1 MHLAIP
7 ITKHRPLLRGG
18 SIGVDM
24 TKVMLIDGTHVEE
37 KRVAIVNNLKLE
49 EFDYETTTKQQ
60 FKGNI
65 YLAKVI
71 RVEPSLQAAFVEYG
85 GNRHGFLAFS
95 EIHPD
100 YYRIPVADQPQ
111 EVEASEREEEP
122 KPSSPETDGEES
134 KTLSDPEDT
143 EDLEVLGGG
152 EEETERSH
160 HQSHRPLRG
169 YKIQDVIKRR
179 QIMLVQVVKEERSAK
194 GAALTTYLSLAGRY
208 CVLMPNAEREGGV
221 SRKITNATDRKRLK
235 GMIDD
240 LEIPE
245 SMGVIIRT
253 AGMER
258 SKIEIRRDF
267 EYLVRL
273 WNEIREKTLEST
285 APALIHQ
292 EGDLIKRAIRDLYS
306 NDIEEVWVEG
316 NEGYKAAK
324 NFMKTLMPSHAKKIH
339 LYENQTL
346 SLFHHHKVEAMID
359 AIHSPTVQ
367 LRSGGYIVIN
377 PTEALV
383 AIDINSGRATRE
395 RHIEET
401 AFKTNLEA
409 AEEIA
414 LQLRLRDLA
423 GLIVIDF
430 IDMEDNKN
438 IHAVERRLK
447 ESMAEDRARIQI
459 GRISPFGL
467 LELSR
472 QRLRPSIIEASTMTC
487 PHCEGLGHVRS
498 TESSALH
505 VLRAME
511 EEAQFIKDL
520 TFNLKV
526 PTAVAFYLLNQK
538 RTAILSL
545 EARYNLKIIIE
556 PDDSLLAPNFTLDY
570 PGRQESVKKLKKEQS
585 AHEQEV
591 RRNSRKRPERGERRT
606 ASPHSSEE
614 EAETRE
620 GALQETS
627 APETAE
633 PSEGRP
639 RGENG
644 EGERR
649 RRRRRRRRGGTPR
662 EGGEG
667 TVTPAFHEASTPA
680 PLGELSSAEGAF
692 GRSESSPVE
701 PPQAPQKSP
710 RPPRRLRSERSSGG
724 EAATP
729 ARPVEMSAPS
739 EAAPPIPE
747 EKPAKAKAVRKVP
760 VKKMKEEITEAAQAP
775 QVIPEDPTQVTPAPR
790 KGRALKAKKGT
801 ASEPSTELL
810 QPKGEPLNLAPEGTP
825 PAPSKGARSGW
836 WKRLLDNE

>member
-1 MHLAIP
+1 
-7 ITKHRPLLRGG
+7 
-18 SIGVDM
+18 M
-24 TKVMLIDGTHVEE
+24 TKVMLIDATHSEE
-37 KRVAIVNNLKLE
+37 KRVAITNNSKLE
-49 EFDYETTTKQQ
+49 EFDYETSTKQQ

-100 YYRIPVADQPQ
+100 YYRIPVADQGD
-111 EVEASEREEEP
+111 EP
-122 KPSSPETDGEES
+122 DETPEES
-134 KTLSDPEDT
+134 ADAQEALSGALEAGESEAPTEEDI
-143 EDLEVLGGG
+143 EMVGGG
-152 EEETERSH
+152 EDDVERSH
-160 HQSHRPLRG
+160 HQGHKPPRG

-221 SRKITNATDRKRLK
+221 SRKITNVTDRKRLK
-235 GMIDD
+235 SMIDD
-240 LEIPE
+240 LEIPD

-258 SKIEIRRDF
+258 SKLEIRRDF

-292 EGDLIKRAIRDLYS
+292 EGDLIKRSIRDLYS
-306 NDIEEVWVEG
+306 GDIEAVWIEG
-316 NEGYKAAK
+316 DEGYKAAK
-324 NFMKTLMPSHAKKIH
+324 HFMKTLMPSHAKKIH

-438 IHAVERRLK
+438 IHSVERRLK

-472 QRLRPSIIEASTMTC
+472 QRLRPSIIEVSTLTC

-505 VLRAME
+505 VLRALE
-511 EEAQFIKDL
+511 EEAQHVRDM

-526 PTAVAFYLLNQK
+526 PTAVAFYMLNHK
-538 RTAILSL
+538 REAIVRL
-545 EARYNLKIIIE
+545 EGKYNLKLVIE
-556 PDDSLLAPNFTLDY
+556 PDDALLAPNFTLDY
-570 PGRQESVKKLKKEQS
+570 PGRQELVKKMKKEQS
-585 AHEQEV
+585 VQEHEARKAG
-591 RRNSRKRPERGERRT
+591 RRRPDRNNRNDRPRDRQGESENQDETDGSESTPPRNHTER
-606 ASPHSSEE
+606 PPQ
-614 EAETRE
+614 
-620 GALQETS
+620 GA
-627 APETAE
+627 
-633 PSEGRP
+633 SEGS
-639 RGENG
+639 EAT
-644 EGERR
+644 R
-649 RRRRRRRRGGTPR
+649 RRRRRRRRGPR
-662 EGGEG
+662 E
-667 TVTPAFHEASTPA
+667 
-680 PLGELSSAEGAF
+680 EGAMRSPMQHQENASPETRPEPHDMVAPSAVPVSETSDNATSS
-692 GRSESSPVE
+692 GRPRRRTRSRVQESASLMVAETHTPDILPAQTMRSIPIDDGSPADQPKKRVTRRTTKKSPVGE
-701 PPQAPQKSP
+701 PEQATTVSVQPLPPQ
-710 RPPRRLRSERSSGG
+710 
-724 EAATP
+724 P
-729 ARPVEMSAPS
+729 AVDQPAS
-739 EAAPPIPE
+739 
-747 EKPAKAKAVRKVP
+747 PAKK
-760 VKKMKEEITEAAQAP
+760 
-775 QVIPEDPTQVTPAPR
+775 PR
-790 KGRALKAKKGT
+790 VSRAKK
-801 ASEPSTELL
+801 
-810 QPKGEPLNLAPEGTP
+810 APEAVETHVPTDHTGPTD
-825 PAPSKGARSGW
+825 APVRKGARSGW